1 METTKASLR
10 KLLNIKN
17 EGCKCFLGNKK
28 QRAILLVVSRSDV
41 QFGFEDSYFCVP
53 DRTRK

>member
-53 DRTRK
+53 DRTQK